1 MKVFVTNQP
10 YMLYETVEV
19 LRRYVN
25 GDTPEDLSTEEP
37 FCLSPQETGELVAS
51 ACQGLDPN
59 ETWISYFFQ
68 NHPIL
73 DSLNQ
78 STSLASCIA
87 YSNFNIRMQET
98 TLDEQ
103 LAFVVDQWN
112 TVRRNGY
119 QFCWINRFGLGIEGN
134 TTQTPIR
141 LAEELKKLPITSDF
155 YLLLHEAFSD
165 LEFSVQQLAR
175 VIRPVAER
183 LEVLLQPYVQR
194 SAALAERWQL
204 FFQDRAMLN
213 DFLLRRIGRIAEES
227 FDQMYLVLRYLG
239 SRYALG
245 TYSEEERIVGFHM
258 GVGVKLTLSN
268 AYEEKDWNPDRELTA
283 FKLLGDKSR
292 RDIIRLIHKN
302 AMTIQEISNHLGMNS
317 GTVFRNINAL
327 CNAELLIQERRGERP
342 CYRARLPYIQA
353 ILYHMMEYLQGD
365 DLPTACP
372 NPPSS

>member
-78 STSLASCIA
+78 STCLASCIA

-103 LAFVVDQWN
+103 LTFVVDQWN

-204 FFQDRAMLN
+204 FF
-213 DFLLRRIGRIAEES
+213 
-227 FDQMYLVLRYLG
+227 
-239 SRYALG
+239 
-245 TYSEEERIVGFHM
+245 
-258 GVGVKLTLSN
+258 
-268 AYEEKDWNPDRELTA
+268 
-283 FKLLGDKSR
+283 
-292 RDIIRLIHKN
+292 
-302 AMTIQEISNHLGMNS
+302 
-317 GTVFRNINAL
+317 
-327 CNAELLIQERRGERP
+327 
-342 CYRARLPYIQA
+342 
-353 ILYHMMEYLQGD
+353 
-365 DLPTACP
+365 
-372 NPPSS
+372 

>member
-78 STSLASCIA
+78 STCLASCIA

-141 LAEELKKLPITSDF
+141 LAEELKKLFT
-155 YLLLHEAFSD
+155 
-165 LEFSVQQLAR
+165 
-175 VIRPVAER
+175 
-183 LEVLLQPYVQR
+183 
-194 SAALAERWQL
+194 
-204 FFQDRAMLN
+204 
-213 DFLLRRIGRIAEES
+213 
-227 FDQMYLVLRYLG
+227 
-239 SRYALG
+239 
-245 TYSEEERIVGFHM
+245 
-258 GVGVKLTLSN
+258 KL
-268 AYEEKDWNPDRELTA
+268 
-283 FKLLGDKSR
+283 
-292 RDIIRLIHKN
+292 
-302 AMTIQEISNHLGMNS
+302 
-317 GTVFRNINAL
+317 
-327 CNAELLIQERRGERP
+327 
-342 CYRARLPYIQA
+342 
-353 ILYHMMEYLQGD
+353 
-365 DLPTACP
+365 
-372 NPPSS
+372 

>member
-78 STSLASCIA
+78 STCLASCIA

-119 QFCWINRFGLGIEGN
+119 QFCWINRFGLGIEDK

-183 LEVLLQPYVQR
+183 LKVLLQPYVQR

-204 FFQDRAMLN
+204 FP
-213 DFLLRRIGRIAEES
+213 
-227 FDQMYLVLRYLG
+227 G
-239 SRYALG
+239 SR
-245 TYSEEERIVGFHM
+245 H
-258 GVGVKLTLSN
+258 
-268 AYEEKDWNPDRELTA
+268 
-283 FKLLGDKSR
+283 
-292 RDIIRLIHKN
+292 
-302 AMTIQEISNHLGMNS
+302 
-317 GTVFRNINAL
+317 
-327 CNAELLIQERRGERP
+327 AE
-342 CYRARLPYIQA
+342 RLPAAQNRENCRGV
-353 ILYHMMEYLQGD
+353 L
-365 DLPTACP
+365 
-372 NPPSS
+372 